1 MIAVHDKRTNGAGA
15 ESPRAGGL
23 SERLY
28 VCLRFTKANR
38 IAMIKP
44 HSVLSMQ
51 KISKGTDSR
60 GFATINI
67 PMQPIC

>member
-1 MIAVHDKRTNGAGA
+1 
-15 ESPRAGGL
+15 
-23 SERLY
+23 
-28 VCLRFTKANR
+28 
-38 IAMIKP
+38 MIKP